1 MLKKLT
7 VIILALI
14 VFSCSKS
21 SKALYEEASLRF
33 DREDFKGAISL
44 LDSVIAM
51 DNNNADAYYTRGS
64 SKFNIDDFEGAILDY
79 SKAIELTKE
88 VDPEL
93 YYYRGDA
100 YLSVNQHKNAIKDFT
115 MAVTTKPDYA
125 EAFQL
130 RADAW
135 NSIGNADSAVLDYSR
150 AIDLKPTLAGPY
162 YGMANYYSNL
172 SDYDQAIGFYSKA
185 IELGAQADYYF
196 NRGLVY
202 YLEHDFKNA
211 ISDFTHT
218 LEMDNQFLEAYVMR
232 GNVKDEAG
240 MGAEALLDFD
250 EAIRL

>member
-1 MLKKLT
+1 
-7 VIILALI
+7 
-14 VFSCSKS
+14 
-21 SKALYEEASLRF
+21 
-33 DREDFKGAISL
+33 
-44 LDSVIAM
+44 
-51 DNNNADAYYTRGS
+51 
-64 SKFNIDDFEGAILDY
+64 
-79 SKAIELTKE
+79 
-88 VDPEL
+88 
-93 YYYRGDA
+93 
-100 YLSVNQHKNAIKDFT
+100 
-115 MAVTTKPDYA
+115 VTTKPDYA

-250 EAIRL
+250 EAIRLDPSYASAYYNRGITRKSQGNLPGACDDFNKALELGYMEAIAKTGDCPN